1 MGFVRKRIGNDGET
15 HFNAVYRDL
24 RGRVRSAGTFT
35 NEEKAETA
43 WRVAEARLLEGRLP
57 DPGRGR
63 QSFRRY
69 VEETWFPHHV
79 IELTTRQ
86 SYAYEIDRHI
96 MPWFANMKM
105 LAILPIDVREWV
117 THLTKEGIRPPTI
130 RYCMTVLSAIC
141 PGRS

>member
-1 MGFVRKRIGNDGET
+1 MGFARERVGNDGKARYT
-15 HFNAVYRDL
+15 SVYRDL
-24 RGRVRSAGTFT
+24 RGRKRSAGTFDT
-35 NEEKAETA
+35 KEKADAA
-43 WRVAEARLLEGRLP
+43 WRLAEVKLLEGRLP

-63 QSFRRY
+63 RPFRRY
-69 VEETWFPHHV
+69 VEDTWFPNHV